1 MLETERLILRPWTE
15 DDAEALYKYASD
27 ERVGPPAGWP
37 PHTSVQNSLWVIR
50 NVLSKEGTYAVVLKE
65 TGEPV
70 GSAGIML
77 PGQGSAEMSENEAE
91 IGYWIG
97 ASYWG
102 RGLIPEAAQELLRR
116 CFEEL
121 NRTAV
126 WAYYF
131 EGNAQSRRVMEKCGM
146 KDCGVMKDVGCAI
159 EGLIRDAHR
168 MRITREEWEARKG
181 KAI

>member
-1 MLETERLILRPWTE
+1 MILETERLILRPWQE
-15 DDAEALYKYASD
+15 ADAETLYKYASD

-37 PHTSVQNSLWVIR
+37 PHTGVENSREIIR
-50 NVLSKEGTYAVVLKE
+50 AVLSKEGTYAVVLKE
-65 TGEPV
+65 TMEPV
-70 GSAGIML
+70 GSASIML
-77 PGQGSAEMSENEAE
+77 PGGGTVELSEAEAE

-97 ASYWG
+97 VPYWG
-102 RGLIPEAAQELLRR
+102 QGLIPEAAAELLRR

-146 KDCGVMKDVGCAI
+146 TDCGAMKNVGCAI
-159 EGLIRDAHR
+159 EGLVRDAHK
-168 MRITREEWEARKG
+168 MRITKEEWEAHRG
-181 KAI
+181 